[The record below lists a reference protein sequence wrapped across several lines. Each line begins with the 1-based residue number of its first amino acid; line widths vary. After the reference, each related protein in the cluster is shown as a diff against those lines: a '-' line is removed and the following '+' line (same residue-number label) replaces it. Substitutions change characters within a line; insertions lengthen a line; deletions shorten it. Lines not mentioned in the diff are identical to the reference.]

1 MKIHAIMENKMYI
14 LVRNKGYVDQMLERI
29 YDRNETNTELAKSIM
44 KGLLDQEM
52 VCRRHIETRYFRNT
66 NKTPYLISSNKIYI
80 QEKLN
85 HLKFVFETHCSFSK
99 WLIFQLLNKAQM
111 NSSGRSIRWF

>member
-1 MKIHAIMENKMYI
+1 MENKMYI

-52 VCRRHIETRYFRNT
+52 VCRRHIETRYFWNT

-111 NSSGRSIRWF
+111 NSSGRSIRWL

>member
-1 MKIHAIMENKMYI
+1 MKIYAIMENKMYI
-14 LVRNKGYVDQMLERI
+14 LVRNKGYVDQMLE
-29 YDRNETNTELAKSIM
+29 TNTELAKSIM
-44 KGLLDQEM
+44 KELLDQEM